1 MLTQPAHSEL
11 GGGLLCMLQL
21 PQRLA
26 DAEKRYAALNLLNVS
41 EMNSP
46 GLPPHIGAWCEGKAG
61 DNFAYVSFLPNI
73 LHDVPRIPM
82 LAAEWAKRR
91 AESMVNLLDAAGSGA
106 LR

>member
-1 MLTQPAHSEL
+1 
-11 GGGLLCMLQL
+11 
-21 PQRLA
+21 
-26 DAEKRYAALNLLNVS
+26 
-41 EMNSP
+41 MNSP

-91 AESMVNLLDAAGSGA
+91 AESMVNLLDAAGLGRYGEPRVSLKVGSGG
-106 LR
+106 LTDSWLELLPTP